1 MKLIRTISFSMEA
14 YKVVKMNRS
23 SLTLEK
29 DNEIYFITR
38 TALNRLL
45 DNPSFPA
52 AIIEKRDESGVER
65 KWIATL
71 SIF

>member
-1 MKLIRTISFSMEA
+1 MKLIRTISFNMGA
-14 YKVVKMNRS
+14 YKVLKMNRS

-52 AIIEKRDESGVER
+52 AIIEKKDDSGVER